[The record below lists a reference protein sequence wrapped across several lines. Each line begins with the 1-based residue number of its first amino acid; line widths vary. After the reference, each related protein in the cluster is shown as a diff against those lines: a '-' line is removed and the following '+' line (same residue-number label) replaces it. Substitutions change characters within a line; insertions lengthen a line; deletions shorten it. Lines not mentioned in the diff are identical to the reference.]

1 MPAADQYVFIRIMS
15 FRFLGFSLLI
25 NRGQTMSRFY
35 FQIVGVLF
43 FVVPAYAEQ
52 FGPLNLD
59 GGHITC
65 KSPSGDEIKKY
76 QAYHAPEDRFFK
88 EGSIVVKKISG
99 WAPKENKCEL
109 TSVEKKPIKVK
120 TDYGEIDVSV
130 ISGFT
135 VFAGADCGT
144 NVANYVGK
152 TASIECEVSADMVKY
167 TNK

>member
-1 MPAADQYVFIRIMS
+1 MPRFHFQVVGLMFFAISAAH
-15 FRFLGFSLLI
+15 
-25 NRGQTMSRFY
+25 
-35 FQIVGVLF
+35 
-43 FVVPAYAEQ
+43 AEQ

-65 KSPSGDEIKKY
+65 KSASGDEIKKFQVY
-76 QAYHAPEDRFFK
+76 RAPEDRFFR
-88 EGSIVVKKISG
+88 EGSIAVKKISG

-144 NVANYVGK
+144 NIAQYAGK

>member
-1 MPAADQYVFIRIMS
+1 
-15 FRFLGFSLLI
+15 
-25 NRGQTMSRFY
+25 MSRFY
-35 FQIVGVLF
+35 FQVFALILLTTG
-43 FVVPAYAEQ
+43 ARAEQ

-65 KSPSGDEIKKY
+65 KSASGDEIKKY
-76 QAYHAPEDRFFK
+76 QAYHAPDDRFFK
-88 EGSIVVKKISG
+88 EGSISVKKVSG

-109 TSVEKKPIKVK
+109 AGIDKKSIKVK

-144 NVANYVGK
+144 NIANFIGK
-152 TASIECEVSADMVKY
+152 TASIECEVSAEMVKY